1 MRNTV
6 YSIKQTLLKGAA
18 AMMAAAICIT
28 TLPGCAGS
36 EKGGGESADSP
47 AVTETADTSNAESAS
62 NESEAPDRSA
72 ADGSAESVEDY
83 KVPFDESATYKKIE
97 EILDENYESLE
108 HDMAYDAKNREL
120 NVYFQAPDNLRAALM
135 TQDADLLKSWNNFIE
150 SMQKLDEAILQVAE
164 VGGDADAV
172 NVYLVDKLNSENDY
186 TSSDYVLW
194 IRNGEVKYNYAD
206 DSSASVSSP
215 SQNSDGSGKETE
227 AAVDTESSAGSDG
240 HTPTFG
246 EQNALETAYQYLDYT
261 AFSYTGMIDQLEF
274 EGYTHSEAV
283 YAADNCGAVWDQ
295 QAVKMARQYLDYS
308 SFSRSELKEQLEFE
322 GFTSEQAEYAVS
334 VVY

>member
-135 TQDADLLKSWNNFIE
+135 TQDADLLGSWNNFIE

-172 NVYLVDKLNSENDY
+172 NVYLVD
-186 TSSDYVLW
+186 
-194 IRNGEVKYNYAD
+194 
-206 DSSASVSSP
+206 
-215 SQNSDGSGKETE
+215 
-227 AAVDTESSAGSDG
+227 
-240 HTPTFG
+240 
-246 EQNALETAYQYLDYT
+246 
-261 AFSYTGMIDQLEF
+261 QLEF

-283 YAADNCGAVWDQ
+283 YAADNCGADWDQ